1 MRTGKVWEDVPLKS
15 VRTALRVFEE
25 VAARQPVGLSELAR
39 TLEVPKASVQRALTT
54 LASAGWLRYDTNQP
68 GQWVVTA
75 RFSVLTDVDP
85 ALVRVRQASHPHLA
99 ELQDRVGARSVGVF
113 VLDGDRMVLLAAPD
127 QARTVR
133 SVEEMLGPLPVHR
146 SAAGRAILA
155 HLASDARS
163 ALLERT
169 TPFANDPQ
177 GLRDLATD
185 LARARRRGYAV
196 AVGEFFDDL
205 GMIAAP
211 ILTRAGAPVAGLT
224 AVVPVD
230 RLTARATARVGHE
243 VVETA
248 RAISRALEDPS
259 ETGVEAAAGIRPRSD
274 VRGDSRHMQPG
285 PGARGPSSRR
295 G

>member
-1 MRTGKVWEDVPLKS
+1 MKS

-85 ALVRVRQASHPHLA
+85 DLVRVRQASHPHLA
-99 ELQDRVGARSVGVF
+99 ELQDRLGARSVGVF

-146 SAAGRAILA
+146 SAAGRVILA
-155 HLASDARS
+155 HLAPDVRSD
-163 ALLERT
+163 LLART
-169 TPFANDPQ
+169 TPVPDDAQ
-177 GLRDLATD
+177 SVRDLATD

-211 ILTRAGAPVAGLT
+211 ILTGGGAPVAGLT

-230 RLTARATARVGHE
+230 RLTARAAARVGHE
-243 VVETA
+243 VMETA
-248 RAISRALEDPS
+248 RAISRALEEPS
-259 ETGVEAAAGIRPRSD
+259 ATGGEAAAGIRPRSGA
-274 VRGDSRHMQPG
+274 RGDSRRTQTG
-285 PGARGPSSRR
+285 PADRGPSSRR